1 MVERIFSRRVQGV
14 LIAGVP
20 GSGKTTLLR
29 DLGRQLSSGVTGRYL
44 RVAVVDERCEI
55 GGTAA
60 EGRRDLGVCTDLLS
74 GCPKGEGILMALRS
88 LSPDLILCDEVGKE
102 EEIRAVS
109 MALNSGVP
117 VVATIHAST
126 LEELLARP
134 QGVALL
140 HTGAFQK
147 VVLLEGAASPCK
159 IKSIVEAGDFHA
171 PVGRAFAD
179 SSLL

>member
-1 MVERIFSRRVQGV
+1 M
-14 LIAGVP
+14 
-20 GSGKTTLLR
+20 R
-29 DLGRQLSSGVTGRYL
+29 DY
-44 RVAVVDERCEI
+44 
-55 GGTAA
+55 
-60 EGRRDLGVCTDLLS
+60 
-74 GCPKGEGILMALRS
+74 
-88 LSPDLILCDEVGKE
+88 
-102 EEIRAVS
+102 
-109 MALNSGVP
+109 
-117 VVATIHAST
+117 

>member
-1 MVERIFSRRVQGV
+1 MWT
-14 LIAGVP
+14 
-20 GSGKTTLLR
+20 SGAKSAAR
-29 DLGRQLSSGVTGRYL
+29 P
-44 RVAVVDERCEI
+44 
-55 GGTAA
+55 A

-134 QGVALL
+134 KSGPFAYR
-140 HTGAFQK
+140 GFS
-147 VVLLEGAASPCK
+147 EGGS
-159 IKSIVEAGDFHA
+159 AGR
-171 PVGRAFAD
+171 GSFAM
-179 SSLL
+179 